1 MNDRI
6 IQAAPLAATVADL
19 RNGGLKLHETINQ
32 VCDRIERVDGT
43 LAAFLPEPDRRA
55 RLHADADALVI
66 GYPNPLDRPRLF
78 GALVGVKDIF
88 HVPGFVT
95 RAGSQVP
102 PEQFAPPPDQA
113 EALCVRQLRTAGAL
127 VLGKTVTTEFAYFEP
142 GPTRN
147 PHNPD
152 HTPGGS
158 SSGSA
163 AAVAAGFCPLA
174 LGTQTIGSVIRPA
187 AYCGIVGFKPSYDRV
202 ATAGIVYFS
211 RTADHV
217 GLFTQDIAGM
227 ILASSVLLENWN
239 PLAAQENDARTRPVL
254 GVPAGPYLDQAEPAA
269 LEAFEWQV
277 RRLEA
282 GGYQVKRL
290 PMLADIAQLN
300 QLHRRMVAAE
310 FAQEHAA
317 IYPVYADS
325 YRPRTREIIEL
336 GQTVG
341 ADELAA
347 ARANCLRLRAEVESQ
362 MDDAGI
368 DLWVCPAATGPA
380 PAGIH
385 ATGDPNMNLPWTHI
399 GLPAITVPAGQ
410 SEAGLPLGLQFVGRF
425 GADER
430 LLAWMQAL
438 AAANI
443 LPVK

>member
-1 MNDRI
+1 M

-19 RNGGLKLHETINQ
+19 RNGGLDLHQYIDQ
-32 VCDRIERVDGT
+32 VCDRIDALDGK
-43 LAAFLPEPDRRA
+43 LEALLPEPDRRA
-55 RLHADADALVI
+55 RLHADADALLVA
-66 GYPNPLDRPRLF
+66 YPNPLDRPRLF

-88 HVPGFVT
+88 HVPGYVT

-102 PEQFAPPPDQA
+102 PEQFAPPPDQQ
-113 EALCVRQLRTAGAL
+113 EAVSVRQLRDAGAL
-127 VLGKTVTTEFAYFEP
+127 ILGKTVTTEFAYFEP

-147 PHNPD
+147 PHNPA

-187 AYCGIVGFKPSYDRV
+187 AYCGIVGFKPSYDRI
-202 ATAGIVYFS
+202 ATPGIVYFS

-217 GLFTQDIAGM
+217 GLFTQDMEGM
-227 ILASSVLLENWN
+227 A
-239 PLAAQENDARTRPVL
+239 LAAGVLMRDWRPETGDVGQPVL
-254 GVPAGPYLDQAEPAA
+254 GVPDGPYLAQTEPAA
-269 LEAFEWQV
+269 LDEFEWQV
-277 RRLEA
+277 GQLQRASYE
-282 GGYQVKRL
+282 VKRL
-290 PMLADIAQLN
+290 PTFEKIAELN

-317 IYPVYADS
+317 IYPPYAGH

-336 GQTVG
+336 GQTVSTE
-341 ADELAA
+341 ELAA
-347 ARANCLRLRAEVESQ
+347 ARANSLHLRADLEAQ
-362 MDDAGI
+362 MDAAGI

-380 PAGIH
+380 PVGIH
-385 ATGDPNMNLPWTHI
+385 ATGDPVMNLPWTHA
-399 GLPAITVPAGQ
+399 GLPAITVPVGRSA
-410 SEAGLPLGLQFVGRF
+410 EGLPLGMQFVGRF

-438 AAANI
+438 DGARI
-443 LPVK
+443 LSV

>member
-1 MNDRI
+1 M
-6 IQAAPLAATVADL
+6 IQAGPLASTVADL
-19 RNGGLKLHETINQ
+19 RNGGLKLHEYIDR
-32 VCDRIERVDGT
+32 VCDRIDAVDGQ
-43 LAAFLPEPDRRA
+43 LAALLPEADRRA
-55 RLHADADALVI
+55 RLYAEADALIV
-66 GYPNPLDRPRLF
+66 GYPNPLDRPRLY

-102 PEQFAPPPDQA
+102 PEQFAPPPSQP
-113 EALCVRQLRTAGAL
+113 EAVCVRQLRSAGAL

-147 PHNPD
+147 PHNLA

-163 AAVAAGFCPLA
+163 AAVAAGFCTLA

-187 AYCGIVGFKPSYDRV
+187 AYCGIIGFKPSYDRI

-217 GLFTQDIAGM
+217 GLFTQDMAGM
-227 ILASSVLLENWN
+227 ILAARVLVENWTPPASHEGGSN
-239 PLAAQENDARTRPVL
+239 HRPTL
-254 GVPAGPYLDQAEPAA
+254 GVPDGPYLAQTEPAA
-269 LEAFEWQV
+269 LAAFERQV
-277 RRLEA
+277 RQLQD
-282 GGYQVKRL
+282 GGYTVKRL
-290 PMLADIAQLN
+290 PMFADIADLN

-317 IYPVYADS
+317 IYPVYAGH
-325 YRPRTREIIEL
+325 YRPRTREIIEV
-336 GQTVG
+336 GQSIG

-347 ARANCLRLRAEVESQ
+347 ARANCLRLRAEVEAQ
-362 MDDAGI
+362 MDEAGI

-385 ATGDPNMNLPWTHI
+385 ATGDPLMNLPWTHI
-399 GLPAITVPAGQ
+399 GLPAITLPAGW
-410 SEAGLPLGLQFVGRF
+410 SDDGLPLGLQFVGRF

-443 LPVK
+443 LPV